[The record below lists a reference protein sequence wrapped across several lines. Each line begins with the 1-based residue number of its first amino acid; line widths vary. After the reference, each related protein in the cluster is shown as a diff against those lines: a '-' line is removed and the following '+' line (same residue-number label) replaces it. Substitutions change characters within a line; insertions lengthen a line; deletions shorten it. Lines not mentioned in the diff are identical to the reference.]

1 MRPLCWE
8 LGLLL
13 AALLLLHFFGGD
25 LLSIEDL
32 LKCLTMGTVAGLGM
46 QLVLIFT
53 VGLIVNIVR
62 QIHNA

>member
-1 MRPLCWE
+1 MTV
-8 LGLLL
+8 
-13 AALLLLHFFGGD
+13 
-25 LLSIEDL
+25 EDL

-53 VGLIVNIVR
+53 LGLIVNIVR